1 MTDKMKAAGEL
12 SLGELQVEEEK
23 EPSMKNK
30 VWLFLGGR
38 EKGTKRRGEIQQ
50 PGDCMLSS
58 VPSRNISVRVHC
70 SKRCFL
76 SGCHIQTFVTESFQ
90 SAMNFR
96 FSSGLWEKNKKQKK
110 RIRFYQSSLYNKLR
124 FLFHQARGDLFR
136 YHLILFGFG
145 CWEITLE

>member
-30 VWLFLGGR
+30 VWLFSGGR
-38 EKGTKRRGEIQQ
+38 EKGTKRGGEKQQ

-58 VPSRNISVRVHC
+58 VPSRNISVLVHC
-70 SKRCFL
+70 SKRYFL
-76 SGCHIQTFVTESFQ
+76 SGCHIRTFVTESFQ

-96 FSSGLWEKNKKQKK
+96 FSSGLWGKKNKTD
-110 RIRFYQSSLYNKLR
+110 S
-124 FLFHQARGDLFR
+124 FLPKFPL
-136 YHLILFGFG
+136 
-145 CWEITLE
+145 